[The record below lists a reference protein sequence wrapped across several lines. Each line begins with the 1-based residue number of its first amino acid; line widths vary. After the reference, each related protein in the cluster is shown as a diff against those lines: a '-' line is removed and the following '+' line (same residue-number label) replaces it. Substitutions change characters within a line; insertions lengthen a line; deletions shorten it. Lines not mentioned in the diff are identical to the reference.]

1 VNFPLDHDIP
11 EDLARVLL
19 REGHQVA
26 RVAEVIGRTAPDSAV
41 FAHARSQGMI
51 LVTCNRDDFLKFVAD
66 LPHAVII
73 ILIRRRSRT
82 AECAKL
88 LVLLAKAGD
97 QGLANN
103 FNFA

>member
-1 VNFPLDHDIP
+1 VKFLLDHDVP

-26 RVAEVIGRTAPDSAV
+26 RVAEVLGRSAPDSKV
-41 FAHARSQGMI
+41 FAHAQSQGLV

-66 LPHAVII
+66 APHSGII
-73 ILIRRRSRT
+73 SLIRRNSRA

-88 LVLLAKAGD
+88 LGLLEKAGE